1 MARALSVAG
10 CDSRI
15 LRFGPES
22 LVVAGCPTAG
32 RQRQDGAAQRG
43 ANDYHRRMER
53 LIESL
58 LLGTRW
64 LLLPLYVALIGSV
77 LAIYVMVGREMMHLI
92 GTILT
97 IGESEL
103 VLILLA
109 VLDLCLVANLL
120 VMVAISSYESFIS
133 RIDAAHAT
141 AKPEWLGKMDSNN
154 VKLKVSLSIVMI
166 SAIHLLRAFMM
177 ETTTERMLVMAGV
190 HMVFVFSAV
199 LLALIDRMQRK
210 S

>member
-1 MARALSVAG
+1 
-10 CDSRI
+10 
-15 LRFGPES
+15 
-22 LVVAGCPTAG
+22 
-32 RQRQDGAAQRG
+32 
-43 ANDYHRRMER
+43 MER